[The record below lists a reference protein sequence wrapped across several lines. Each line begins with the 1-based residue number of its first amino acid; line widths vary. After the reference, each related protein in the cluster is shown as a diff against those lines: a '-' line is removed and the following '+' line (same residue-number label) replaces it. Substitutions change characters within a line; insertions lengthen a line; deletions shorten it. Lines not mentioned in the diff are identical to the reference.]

1 MAATSAAAAAAV
13 APAVVAADGVPWGC
27 CKAGGCGPPP
37 LPPAFKRRRVQR
49 EKERGIL
56 GPISELV
63 QVTRQARLASFLASD
78 TALKQLPNELID
90 IIAAYHNPC
99 KIPLCGCPS
108 CNPDSRLKHKWEVIR
123 MSPRAED
130 DEQDCYYYE
139 CLNCTETHEMVY
151 PPF

>member
-37 LPPAFKRRRVQR
+37 LPPAFKRRRF
-49 EKERGIL
+49 
-56 GPISELV
+56 S

-99 KIPLCGCPS
+99 KIPRCGCPS
-108 CNPDSRLKHKWEVIR
+108 CNPDSRLKHEWEVIR

-139 CLNCTETHEMVY
+139 CLDCTEAHEMVY